1 MSFLFEIIG
10 EFFCMLF
17 GFAADEVGG
26 DREIPK
32 FVKILLLFLA
42 ITVIGLVAFI
52 GWRLAE

>member
-1 MSFLFEIIG
+1 MSFLLEIIG

-17 GFAADEVGG
+17 GLAADEVGG

-42 ITVIGLVAFI
+42 IAVIGLVAFI